1 MPEQEIPIEFKCGR
15 CKLDMRI
22 DAENGGCKCCRSHS
36 SSGGKVPKS
45 FVDYDAYDGYG
56 SFDYVRYLLDR

>member
-1 MPEQEIPIEFKCGR
+1 MPAQEIPSEFKCGR

-22 DAENGGCKCCRSHS
+22 EAKSGGCKCSRSHDE
-36 SSGGKVPKS
+36 SGGKVPKA